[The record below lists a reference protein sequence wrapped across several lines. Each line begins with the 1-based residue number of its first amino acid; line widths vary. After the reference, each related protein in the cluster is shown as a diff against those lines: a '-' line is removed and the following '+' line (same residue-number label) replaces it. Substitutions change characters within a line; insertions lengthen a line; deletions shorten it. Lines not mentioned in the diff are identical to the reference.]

1 MSLLLTRLG
10 RGRATWDRRYNPSLV
25 IDIARAGL
33 ADMVRGAA
41 LTYSRASAA
50 WDFDSS
56 GILRQYESGVP
67 RIVPSPVGVMSVLS
81 EPQSTNKCTN
91 YNANPNGSLTNLT
104 KGGDA
109 AATLTEV
116 DDSAALAAAG
126 LSVVCSSGKV
136 FKLDNSAGVAIAYVD
151 AYGATGNT
159 NDHALSA
166 YMRGSGS
173 AYLRTG
179 FTLTNDWGPATL
191 TSSYARIV
199 SRQSSGLA
207 GGSKNSADVLRIVA
221 HPGAVAYFI
230 LNQLEEQAY
239 STSPIVVAGSQ
250 VTRVR
255 DELLV
260 PASFAAG
267 GAYSEWMDFVLQ
279 SQATTASALIGD
291 DASVRNL
298 GITSGLDLQASNGAV
313 GLATGNTYTLNAR
326 GRAAM
331 AADSSGRAVVLN
343 GSAVASD
350 ANTQTAIAQRRLGF
364 ITAGSDSQKGVLYLH
379 GYRLFNTR
387 LSNAA
392 LQALTS

>member
-50 WDFDSS
+50 WAFDSS

-91 YNANPNGSLTNLT
+91 YNANPTDLSGVT
-104 KGGDA
+104 KAGDASATLSVVSDA
-109 AATLTEV
+109 AAL
-116 DDSAALAAAG
+116 SAAG
-126 LSVVCSSGKV
+126 LSGVCSLGNV
-136 FKLDNSAGVAIAYVD
+136 IKLDNSAGTTTAWVSIN
-151 AYGATGNT
+151 GNTGNT
-159 NDHALSA
+159 NDHTLSVFA
-166 YMRGSGS
+166 RGSGNL
-173 AYLRTG
+173 ALRTG
-179 FTLTNDWGPATL
+179 FTLPNGWGPYAL
-191 TSSYARIV
+191 TSQYVRYSA
-199 SRQSSGLA
+199 SQSAGLA
-207 GGSKNSADVLRIVA
+207 GGAKSSTDVMWVQATAGSIV
-221 HPGAVAYFI
+221 YFV
-230 LNQLEEQAY
+230 LNQWEEQAFV
-239 STSPIVVAGSQ
+239 TSPIVVAGSQ
-250 VTRVR
+250 VTRAR

-298 GITSGLDLQASNGAV
+298 GITSGLALQASNGAV

-331 AADSSGRAVVLN
+331 AADSSGRAIVLN